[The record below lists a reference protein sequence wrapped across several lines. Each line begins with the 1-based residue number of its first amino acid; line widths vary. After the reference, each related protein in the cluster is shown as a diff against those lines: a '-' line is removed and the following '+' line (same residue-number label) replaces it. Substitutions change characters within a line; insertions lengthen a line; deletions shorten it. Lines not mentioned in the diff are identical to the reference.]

1 MRDSLIAQIVAA
13 RPDWH
18 EVMAAIRSLAFSD
31 TTTGRVLLGA
41 SRCIDGISRPYAV
54 YVPSSYDSKTPMPL
68 LVHLHGIVGRPD
80 IERNLSTYVGDSAIM
95 GAAEKRGCFVLFPFG
110 QKGATWFD
118 QVGITNIITQV
129 RTLKSKFNID
139 DDRVYLSGISDGA
152 SAAFLFAMIQPN
164 DFASFAALNGSM
176 GVGSEDGSFS
186 TYAPNMSNS
195 HFYVTTADRD
205 RYYPTSQMER
215 AINMAETAGAHT
227 TYRKLPGEHIPS
239 LADFDYV
246 SMLEYLDQHR
256 RSPFPAAITW
266 ETATPE
272 YGVCRWLAIDE
283 ITVDEA
289 ATWYVDY
296 NVALVDS
303 TLSIGIIPYEAFSG
317 GGVKVASVSG
327 GDCVAARIGVKS
339 EDIIVSGNG
348 LRIDSLADLGRLRG
362 TLKHGEEVTLTVK
375 RGESELV
382 LSGRVPKPRNY
393 FVFKREKPSAVLK
406 ASYEDNRFDLLSSR
420 VGAFRILISPE
431 MVDVKK
437 PVRVILDGKLIFN
450 RKVNP
455 DIEYMLR
462 TFLSTH
468 DRKSLFVNELS
479 LRSE

>member
-1 MRDSLIAQIVAA
+1 MT
-13 RPDWH
+13 
-18 EVMAAIRSLAFSD
+18 AIRSLAFSD

-54 YVPSSYDSKTPMPL
+54 YVPSGYDSKTPMPL
-68 LVHLHGIVGRPD
+68 LVHLHGIVGRPA
-80 IERNLSTYVGDSAIM
+80 IEPNLNTYVGDSAM
-95 GAAEKRGCFVLFPFG
+95 MAAAEKQGYFVLFPFG

-118 QVGITNIITQV
+118 QVGIKNVFTQI
-129 RTLKSKFNID
+129 RTLKTEFNID
-139 DDRVYLSGISDGA
+139 DDRVYLGGISDGA
-152 SAAFLFAMIQPN
+152 SAAFLLAMILPN
-164 DFASFAALNGSM
+164 DFAAFAALNGSM
-176 GVGSEDGSFS
+176 GVGSEDGGFS

-195 HFYVTTADRD
+195 YIYVTTADRD

-215 AINMAETAGAHT
+215 TISMAENAGAHIS
-227 TYRKLPGEHIPS
+227 YRKLTGEHIAS

-246 SMLEYLDQHR
+246 SMLEYLDQHP
-256 RSPFPAAITW
+256 RSPFPAAIIW
-266 ETATPE
+266 ETTSPD
-272 YGVCRWLAIDE
+272 YGFCRWLAIDE

-327 GDCVAARIGVKS
+327 GDCVAARIGVKA
-339 EDIIVSGNG
+339 EDIIIGGNG

-362 TLKHGEEVTLTVK
+362 TFKHGEEVTLTVK
-375 RGESELV
+375 RGESELI
-382 LSGRVPKPRNY
+382 LNGRVPEPRNY
-393 FVFKREKPSAVLK
+393 LVFKREKPSAVIK
-406 ASYEDNRFDLLSSR
+406 ARYEDNHFDLLSSR

-431 MVDVKK
+431 MVDVNR
-437 PVRVILDGKLIFN
+437 PVRVVLDGRLIFN
-450 RKVNP
+450 RKVVP